1 MLIETARVV
10 AVEENCLWVETVRQS
25 VCGSCAANKGCGHGL
40 LNRIGD
46 GQRNYLCLSSQ
57 DFAAEKFGIDD
68 EVNIAIP
75 EELLL
80 RSSFVVYLVPILC
93 TLLMAVALPAL
104 VSGANDL
111 VAVAGAGL
119 GFGMGVALV
128 RLHAR
133 MHRYDPTMQPQLLGM
148 ATPVAT

>member
-1 MLIETARVV
+1 MLTETARVV

-25 VCGSCAANKGCGHGL
+25 VCGTCAANKGCGHGL

-57 DFAAEKFGIDD
+57 DFPAGEFRVDD
-68 EVNIAIP
+68 QVSIAIP

-80 RSSFVVYLVPILC
+80 RSSFLVYLVPILC
-93 TLLMAVALPAL
+93 TLLVAVALPAF
-104 VSGANDL
+104 VFGADDL
-111 VAVAGAGL
+111 LAVIGAGL
-119 GFGMGVALV
+119 GFGLGVALV
-128 RLHAR
+128 RLHAW
-133 MHRYDPTMQPQLLGM
+133 MHRYDSRMQPQLLGL

>member
-1 MLIETARVV
+1 MLTESARVV
-10 AVEENCLWVETVRQS
+10 AVENNCLWVETVRQS

-46 GQRNYLCLSSQ
+46 GRRSYLRISSQ
-57 DFAAEKFGIDD
+57 DFSAGKFRVDD
-68 EVNIAIP
+68 QVSIAIP

-93 TLLMAVALPAL
+93 TLLLAAALPAL
-104 VSGANDL
+104 IAGPNDL

-119 GFGMGVALV
+119 GFGLGVALV
-128 RLHAR
+128 RLHAWV
-133 MHRYDPTMQPQLLGM
+133 HRYDPAMQPQLLGL